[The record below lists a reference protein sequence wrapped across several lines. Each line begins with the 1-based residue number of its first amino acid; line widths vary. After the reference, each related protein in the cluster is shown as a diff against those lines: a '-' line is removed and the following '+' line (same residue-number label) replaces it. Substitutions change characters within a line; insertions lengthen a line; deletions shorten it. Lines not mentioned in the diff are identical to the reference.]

1 MRLNEEDEVV
11 ISNHVY
17 NYFKHFGYI
26 YEYNNLSDKISAR
39 DMTPEKLIGKTLNIH
54 INGTTHNFKISGII
68 DTNFNTDRYDKLKN
82 SLHDYMLYMLEDEY
96 SRVLN

>member
-39 DMTPEKLIGKTLNIH
+39 DMTPEKLIGKILNIH
-54 INGTTHNFKISGII
+54 INEQHII
-68 DTNFNTDRYDKLKN
+68 LKYPELSILILILIAMIN
-82 SLHDYMLYMLEDEY
+82 
-96 SRVLN
+96 